1 MLRKLSQNYKL
12 EILKYRQKHSSDIV
26 ESLDEAVSP
35 IVKSTAVGR
44 KNLLKVNAE
53 VVKLMALSDD
63 KTMKKYYADIL
74 KQLNWADGR
83 LKQLG
88 KPE

>member
-1 MLRKLSQNYKL
+1 
-12 EILKYRQKHSSDIV
+12 
-26 ESLDEAVSP
+26 
-35 IVKSTAVGR
+35 
-44 KNLLKVNAE
+44 
-53 VVKLMALSDD
+53 MALSDD